1 MTEQPSWAGDVPS
14 YTAVRGPLPAPQWDE
29 VSQNTL
35 DDLRLRLRES
45 VTESILMAVRGFFI
59 PGPLGAAFE
68 QLVDWSSE
76 VLNAQNLLD
85 AMNGNYTGDNG
96 VLLAI
101 EAIFTPIRGI
111 VNAIVEPLR
120 EWLTWMWN
128 LFSNITPNPEPTG
141 LGAAVLV
148 PLFKWLDSLW
158 EGFGD
163 VIENVFAFVLN
174 LFKPLAPASGGTAN
188 PDEFWDGVASTKTGA
203 NLLPDPRIDTARLW
217 KQAGLAV
224 STAFSNTTYT
234 STTTQ
239 SLEFTG
245 NGAAR
250 SFYWPTGFLGLP
262 YDIGTWPDRIYYVE
276 CYVYLPAANP
286 NTTATVKMFG
296 KASIIPFGNGDDVAA
311 MTFTST
317 AGPGPSGTWQ
327 NATLTNPAKGGTSW
341 TKMFGY
347 FKIPT
352 LRNGFTAGITFTAS
366 TSHKIYVDDLAIID
380 VTEAVT
386 TNNKLYG
393 RPTPADTID
402 AGTKLTGQIP
412 DAQVPQITTTWNEL
426 YDAFD
431 NSTTPPGTQR
441 TVAQVRTA
449 SATVRGSAVAGENK
463 STTLNTL
470 LYNSQA
476 PTGTILT
483 AAVPSLDA
491 GTKLTGTVPD
501 AQLGPIRDLVN
512 GQIESGANLIPNPG
526 FERLNFLGN
535 SAFVTEQKRR
545 GSRSLKLTANGVNY
559 ASYGMFNDNVTS
571 FQVPVTPGD
580 VYYYEL
586 WYRGHAS
593 NLRHRNLTVS
603 ATGGT
608 FTITVGANTTGAIAF
623 NATAAT
629 VQAALVGLASVGAG
643 NATVTGSNINV
654 SPGLAMKFGASVTG
668 AISVTTTSLTGGGA
682 SLFNTNIFMQATSY
696 NQDGTATGY
705 PSVAATT
712 ADDDNGVWK
721 KMSGYLTIPAGT
733 VALPTVSADFRL
745 YMNYFMPSGLIYYF
759 DDAFLARVTDANQI
773 NKALYGPTANA
784 PGNAIL
790 TAQVPS
796 GIDTTKLTGTLAD
809 AQIPVISTLKI
820 PELPQDKIT
829 DLDVD
834 LGYATETADN
844 ASGTGVTNSSQIVA
858 LQAAQQSSANSGRSG
873 GDGFDYTTNTGLTPP
888 GGTSSWDITTVGT
901 GTGTVRANGN
911 SLAWV
916 PGTTATATVRA
927 RFTKTTTVTSYQ
939 EVSVVIDGPIFNAL
953 SSGAS
958 PTPMVALVCRL
969 NSTWTSYVYARLVP
983 TGSGNV
989 QLTLWKVSGG
999 SEAQIT
1005 VAGAGIY
1012 SWKLKIGDTIQVLAG
1027 DTTALTFRLYLNGN
1041 EVASINDSSAIGG
1054 FVSVENAAT
1063 NNFTGLMLRNGAVGA
1078 VSYSPCSLASFA
1090 MTDSA
1095 PPDVAGSGIRIRRT
1109 AISTATISAGENIFP
1124 QGWFGDIVTGQR
1136 TLDLGYDVSGTN
1148 TGRVTVSIEGWYQCQ
1163 LSVATNGNSVSGG
1176 VVYSILWKGSGTA
1189 ASSGGVSA
1197 GSVAMYGGQ
1206 SRFNSPGGTGPV
1218 INGSFLI
1225 YLKAGEW
1232 VEPGYYSNQQINSA
1246 MGSTDSTFVAK
1257 TTWWSVALVNRSYN

>member
-1 MTEQPSWAGDVPS
+1 M
-14 YTAVRGPLPAPQWDE
+14 
-29 VSQNTL
+29 
-35 DDLRLRLRES
+35 
-45 VTESILMAVRGFFI
+45 
-59 PGPLGAAFE
+59 
-68 QLVDWSSE
+68 
-76 VLNAQNLLD
+76 
-85 AMNGNYTGDNG
+85 
-96 VLLAI
+96 
-101 EAIFTPIRGI
+101 
-111 VNAIVEPLR
+111 
-120 EWLTWMWN
+120 
-128 LFSNITPNPEPTG
+128 
-141 LGAAVLV
+141 
-148 PLFKWLDSLW
+148 
-158 EGFGD
+158 
-163 VIENVFAFVLN
+163 
-174 LFKPLAPASGGTAN
+174 
-188 PDEFWDGVASTKTGA
+188 
-203 NLLPDPRIDTARLW
+203 
-217 KQAGLAV
+217 
-224 STAFSNTTYT
+224 
-234 STTTQ
+234 
-239 SLEFTG
+239 
-245 NGAAR
+245 
-250 SFYWPTGFLGLP
+250 
-262 YDIGTWPDRIYYVE
+262 
-276 CYVYLPAANP
+276 
-286 NTTATVKMFG
+286 
-296 KASIIPFGNGDDVAA
+296 
-311 MTFTST
+311 
-317 AGPGPSGTWQ
+317 
-327 NATLTNPAKGGTSW
+327 
-341 TKMFGY
+341 
-347 FKIPT
+347 
-352 LRNGFTAGITFTAS
+352 
-366 TSHKIYVDDLAIID
+366 
-380 VTEAVT
+380 
-386 TNNKLYG
+386 
-393 RPTPADTID
+393 
-402 AGTKLTGQIP
+402 
-412 DAQVPQITTTWNEL
+412 
-426 YDAFD
+426 
-431 NSTTPPGTQR
+431 
-441 TVAQVRTA
+441 AQVRTA

-873 GDGFDYTTNTGLTPP
+873 GDGFDYTTTTGLTPP

-901 GTGTVRANGN
+901 GTGTVRANGS

-939 EVSVVIDGPIFNAL
+939 EVSVVIDGPIFSAL

-1005 VAGAGIY
+1005 SAGAGIY

-1041 EVASINDSSAIGG
+1041 EVGGAINDSAAIGG

-1063 NNFTGLMLRNGAVGA
+1063 NNFTGLMLRNGAA
-1078 VSYSPCSLASFA
+1078 YSPCSLASFA

-1095 PPDVAGSGIRIRRT
+1095 PPEYVGSGFKVNRT
-1109 AISTATISAGENIFP
+1109 ATSLGSLSTGENIFP
-1124 QGWFGDIVTGQR
+1124 LGWFGNIVARTADI
-1136 TLDLGYDVSGTN
+1136 DYDVSGTN
-1148 TGRVTVSIEGWYQCQ
+1148 TGKVTVSVEGWYQCTISCAAG
-1163 LSVATNGNSVSGG
+1163 LASANGG
-1176 VVYSILWKGSGTA
+1176 VVYSILWKGTG
-1189 ASSGGVSA
+1189 A
-1197 GSVAMYGGQ
+1197 GAREVFAYGGQ
-1206 SRFNSPGGTGPV
+1206 NRFNAAGGTAPV
-1218 INGSFLI
+1218 MNGSFSV
-1225 YLKAGEW
+1225 YLKAGDY
-1232 VEPGYYSNQQINSA
+1232 VEPGYYSNVAISNTLGNSNA
-1246 MGSTDSTFVAK
+1246 DFTSK
-1257 TTWWSVALVNRSYN
+1257 TTWFSVALINRSYN